1 MSSSV
6 RIDALKEFFTNALD
20 GDASLVREI
29 LGAYLRAGVVG
40 GEVYF
45 AEHRGAEIVGVAIW
59 FPPGTTALGTPA
71 QRTTGWN
78 PLMAKL
84 SEKCHSWWTYFLD
97 FLYNKFVEN
106 TLGSSVFRA
115 AYHLQ
120 LIGVHPSYQR
130 QGIAGKMMGLVE
142 QKARANNTICVLE
155 TPVKQRAEVVYKA
168 LGYEIRGHSAKINDP
183 DGQPDFMFYVLT
195 KDLRTQ

>member
-29 LGAYLRAGVVG
+29 LSAYLRAGVVG

-59 FPPGTTALGTPA
+59 SPPGTIALGTTAYHGLEPA
-71 QRTTGWN
+71 HG
-78 PLMAKL
+78 KL
-84 SEKCHSWWTYFLD
+84 SEKCRSWWTYFLD

-130 QGIAGKMMGLVE
+130 QGIAGTMMGLVE